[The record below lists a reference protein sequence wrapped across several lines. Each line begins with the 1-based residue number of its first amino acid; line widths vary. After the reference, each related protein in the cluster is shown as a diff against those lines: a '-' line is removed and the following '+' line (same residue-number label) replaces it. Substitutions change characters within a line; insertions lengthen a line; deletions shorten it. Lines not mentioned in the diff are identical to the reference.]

1 MSDISPALQAK
12 SSIFRN
18 AYGLVSSRLLAGL
31 LVIEEDLA
39 GRREQAML
47 RTLDRGVLED
57 IGVEPA
63 PAAEIEPDH
72 ASRGGFAVLYEVFS
86 WTRFAK

>member
-31 LVIEEDLA
+31 LAIEQDLA

-47 RTLDRGVLED
+47 RNLDPGVLQD
-57 IGVEPA
+57 IGIEPA
-63 PAAEIEPDH
+63 PAVEIEPNH
-72 ASRGGFAVLYEVFS
+72 ASRGRFAALCEVFS